1 MVDIPFLFTRFYTS
15 KRWLFGISEP
25 STVCFMFMSQ
35 ICEYV
40 FGLTNYQFL
49 FLDGVKHVV
58 MEMHKPMIWWS
69 PLVFR
74 IFNPAS
80 SPTMKEAW
88 TINCLPVIQHSN
100 GEWTI
105 FQCISCW
112 KTMMFNCH
120 VCLLI
125 EGKSGVV
132 SPGIFN

>member
-1 MVDIPFLFTRFYTS
+1 
-15 KRWLFGISEP
+15 
-25 STVCFMFMSQ
+25 MFMSQ

-49 FLDGVKHVV
+49 VLDGVKHVV

-69 PLVFR
+69 PSVFV
-74 IFNPAS
+74 IFNAAS
-80 SPTMKEAW
+80 SPAMKEAW

-100 GEWTI
+100 GERTI
-105 FQCISCW
+105 FQCIFCW
-112 KTMMFNCH
+112 KTRMFNCH
-120 VCLLI
+120 VCLQI